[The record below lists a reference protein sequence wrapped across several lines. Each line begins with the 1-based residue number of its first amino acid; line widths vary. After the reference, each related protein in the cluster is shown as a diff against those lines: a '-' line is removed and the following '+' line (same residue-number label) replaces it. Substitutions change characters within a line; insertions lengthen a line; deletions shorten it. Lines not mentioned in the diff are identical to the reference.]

1 MQTNFIPVLIIGAG
15 PVGLAMAALL
25 RQQGIAV
32 RIVERATAPTPFS
45 KAIGVHARTLE
56 SMHAL
61 GLTEQLISQG
71 HPMHAFRLVED
82 GNTLLAARFSNI
94 GSPYA
99 FVLGLPQSRTERT
112 LLGRFEQLGGA
123 VEWGTQLVGIDQ
135 LGSIDDAPA
144 LVRLRSDNGAEE
156 LLACRWL
163 IGADGSR
170 SAVREMAGIAFPG
183 GDYGK
188 AFVLGDVKVE
198 WDGPKDELQF
208 FLSANGYMLLVPMP
222 DGMHR
227 IIAQTG
233 QTYADF
239 QQAAK
244 PSVTLDD
251 LQAIVD
257 LMGPGK
263 MRVHAPDWLTSAPF
277 YHRRAESCIK
287 GRAILVGDAFHL
299 FSPLGAQ
306 GLNTGFQDAFNLG
319 WKLAYVEKGWASTG
333 LIETYRQEREAIAQL
348 IAQVTSKTTE
358 YLTTTVWHQ
367 RVKRRI
373 LTRWHGKSAR
383 AQQVLPRLLAGLMQA
398 YDANG
403 ALAGESAAMVT
414 GLPQAGQRIPH
425 AWLPD
430 AHGYKPLAALLH
442 GTDYTLLV
450 IKNRLDDIGLEQLE
464 NFCRDSRVRYPYLSV
479 TVITRELAALN
490 RAEGGVTLIEDRLGS
505 VFAALGVTTEAW
517 LLVRPDGYCA
527 ASAQGASLDAIGAY
541 FSRGVF
547 AVSPSNLQPK
557 RSAYA

>member
-15 PVGLAMAALL
+15 PVGLATAALL

-32 RIVERATAPTPFS
+32 RIVERGLAPTPFS

-61 GLTEQLISQG
+61 GLTEQLVSQG

-82 GNTLLAARFSNI
+82 GNTMLAARFSNI

-112 LLGRFEQLGGA
+112 LLGRFEELGGA

-135 LGSIDDAPA
+135 LGSIDEETA
-144 LVRLRSDNGAEE
+144 LVRLRHGDGTEE
-156 LLACRWL
+156 LLSCNWL

-170 SAVREMAGIAFPG
+170 SAVREMAGIGFPG

-233 QTYADF
+233 QTFEDF
-239 QQAAK
+239 QKSAK
-244 PSVTLDD
+244 PTVSLDD
-251 LQAIVD
+251 LQGIVD

-263 MRVHAPDWLTSAPF
+263 MRVHSPDWLTSAPF
-277 YHRRAESCIK
+277 YHRCAESCVK

-306 GLNTGFQDAFNLG
+306 GLNAGFQDAFNLA
-319 WKLAYVEKGWASTG
+319 WKLAYIEKGWADTR
-333 LIETYRQEREAIAQL
+333 LIETYRQEREAIAKL
-348 IAQVTSKTTE
+348 IAQVTSRTTE
-358 YLTTTVWHQ
+358 YLTATAWHQ
-367 RVKRRI
+367 RFKRRI

-383 AQQVLPRLLAGLMQA
+383 AQQLLPRLLAGLMQS
-398 YDANG
+398 YDTSG
-403 ALAGESAAMVT
+403 ELAGASAT

-425 AWLPD
+425 AWLPH
-430 AHGYKPLAALLH
+430 AQGYKPLAALLH
-442 GTDYTLLV
+442 GTQYTLLV

-464 NFCRDSRVRYPYLSV
+464 NFCRDSRVRHPYLSV
-479 TVITRELAALN
+479 VVITRELAALN
-490 RAEGGVTLIEDRLGS
+490 HAQGGVTLIEDRLGS
-505 VFAALGVTTEAW
+505 VFDALGLTTEAT

-527 ASAQGASLDAIGAY
+527 ASARGVALAATDDY
-541 FSRGVF
+541 FSRGAF
-547 AVSPSNLQPK
+547 AVPASNLNRK